1 MSPFFVAS
9 FSFNLIFKTML
20 KKIAFLS
27 LILLISCQKNETV
40 HRNNEEPKAFE
51 EKSIDL
57 GRLKSGND
65 LIEDLFQELVDKS
78 PELKN
83 LENELKELKTRDT
96 TDIFY
101 NYNQKSEDYYASANR
116 HINSIR
122 DSVMKQKISNLIAK
136 SEEKYSIQKSNVENL
151 TKTINQKRTEISDY
165 YNTLKIVLT
174 IPLIEQYQKQHLPNK
189 APFEKLIEKENSLI
203 EKIKSNTPH

>member
-1 MSPFFVAS
+1 M
-9 FSFNLIFKTML
+9 I

-78 PELKN
+78 PELKS
-83 LENELKELKTRDT
+83 LENELKELKTGDK

-116 HINSIR
+116 HINIIR
-122 DSVMKQKISNLIAK
+122 DSLMKQKILNLIRK
-136 SEEKYSIQKSNVENL
+136 SDEKYSTQKSDLQNL
-151 TKTINQKRTEISDY
+151 VKTIDQKRTEIKDY
-165 YNTLKIVLT
+165 HNVLKIVLT
-174 IPLIEQYQKQHLPNK
+174 IPLIEEYQKQHLPNK
-189 APFEKLIEKENSLI
+189 APFEKLIEKENQLI
-203 EKIKSNTPH
+203 EKTKRNTPNY

>member
-1 MSPFFVAS
+1 
-9 FSFNLIFKTML
+9 ML

-27 LILLISCQKNETV
+27 LILLISCKKNETV
-40 HRNNEEPKAFE
+40 HRNIEEPKAFE
-51 EKSIDL
+51 EKTIDL

-96 TDIFY
+96 NDIFY
-101 NYNQKSEDYYASANR
+101 NYNEKSEDYYASASR
-116 HINSIR
+116 HINSIQ
-122 DSVMKQKISNLIAK
+122 DSVMKQKMLNLITK
-136 SEEKYSIQKSNVENL
+136 SEEKYSTQKSDLENL
-151 TKTINQKRTEISDY
+151 TKTINQKKMEIKDY
-165 YNTLKIVLT
+165 HNALKIVLT

-189 APFEKLIEKENSLI
+189 APFEKLIEKENQLLQKTKNSI
-203 EKIKSNTPH
+203 PKY

>member
-1 MSPFFVAS
+1 
-9 FSFNLIFKTML
+9 ML

-27 LILLISCQKNETV
+27 LIVLISCQKNETV

-51 EKSIDL
+51 EKTIDL

-96 TDIFY
+96 NDIFY
-101 NYNQKSEDYYASANR
+101 NYNEKSEDYYASANR
-116 HINSIR
+116 HINSIQ
-122 DSVMKQKISNLIAK
+122 DSVMKQKMLNLITK
-136 SEEKYSIQKSNVENL
+136 SEEKYSTQKSDLENL
-151 TKTINQKRTEISDY
+151 TKTINQKKMEIKDY
-165 YNTLKIVLT
+165 HNALKIVLT

-189 APFEKLIEKENSLI
+189 APFEKLIEKENQLLQ
-203 EKIKSNTPH
+203 KTKSSIPKY

>member
-1 MSPFFVAS
+1 M
-9 FSFNLIFKTML
+9 
-20 KKIAFLS
+20 
-27 LILLISCQKNETV
+27 ILLISCQKNETV

-51 EKSIDL
+51 EKTIDL

-96 TDIFY
+96 NDIFY
-101 NYNQKSEDYYASANR
+101 NYNEKSEDYYASASR
-116 HINSIR
+116 HINSIQ
-122 DSVMKQKISNLIAK
+122 DSVMKQKMLNLITK
-136 SEEKYSIQKSNVENL
+136 SEEKYSTQKSDLENL
-151 TKTINQKRTEISDY
+151 TKTINQKKMEIKDY
-165 YNTLKIVLT
+165 HNALKIVLT

-189 APFEKLIEKENSLI
+189 APFEKLIEKENQLLQ
-203 EKIKSNTPH
+203 KTKSSIPKY